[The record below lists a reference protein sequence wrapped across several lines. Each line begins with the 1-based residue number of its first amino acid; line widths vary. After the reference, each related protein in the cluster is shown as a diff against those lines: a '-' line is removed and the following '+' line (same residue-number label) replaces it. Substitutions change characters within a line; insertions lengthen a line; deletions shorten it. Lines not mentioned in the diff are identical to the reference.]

1 MSSVFEI
8 SNLYL
13 DEHIRKATTKVD
25 TEEYLKIRERFV
37 NIVRTMD
44 PTCPSIK
51 FKWNY
56 ITIYKIYCKDPA
68 ITDIY
73 IGSTN
78 SYDSIK
84 NMHICSCNKPQTSKG
99 ERPLYKFIRD
109 HGGISNWDFEVLK
122 NTYACNSIDEK
133 SIKREYILKLKP
145 TLNGSIP
152 LRTRKER
159 DDANREKINARQK
172 ELYHIKRLKNKSET
186 FEIVN
191 TDIID

>member
-25 TEEYLKIRERFV
+25 NEEYLKIRERFV

-84 NMHICSCNKPQTSKG
+84 K
-99 ERPLYKFIRD
+99 
-109 HGGISNWDFEVLK
+109 
-122 NTYACNSIDEK
+122 YA
-133 SIKREYILKLKP
+133 YMLL
-145 TLNGSIP
+145 
-152 LRTRKER
+152 
-159 DDANREKINARQK
+159 
-172 ELYHIKRLKNKSET
+172 
-186 FEIVN
+186 
-191 TDIID
+191 